1 MTGAAAAA
9 TAYWFGRGLQ
19 PAMPGVQSVQPD
31 GLAFSADHPQRDPV
45 TGQKTP
51 GEPGHTRDTQAHTRT
66 HRSQRRTSQATK
78 PCNDTPARPDAS
90 TRQPKPETG
99 KPRPTQQQQEQPQAR
114 SRPLPAADSEEA
126 APSEPDHLPPPA
138 TGMRVCAKHGAM
150 CTVHPARL
158 PVPTGNLH
166 EARAETPSAPSQG
179 CSHQKAS

>member
-31 GLAFSADHPQRDPV
+31 GLAFSADHPQRDPG

-78 PCNDTPARPDAS
+78 PCNDTPARPDATAE
-90 TRQPKPETG
+90 TRNRQT
-99 KPRPTQQQQEQPQAR
+99 
-114 SRPLPAADSEEA
+114 AADSTA
-126 APSEPDHLPPPA
+126 ARTAAGPEPTTPRGRLRRGRPQRTRPPA
-138 TGMRVCAKHGAM
+138 STRNRYACVCKTRCHVQL

>member
-45 TGQKTP
+45 TGQSKDT
-51 GEPGHTRDTQAHTRT
+51 GGAGTHTGHTSAHADTQITETNKQPNPATT
-66 HRSQRRTSQATK
+66 HPHDQ
-78 PCNDTPARPDAS
+78 

-138 TGMRVCAKHGAM
+138 TGTCVCVQN
-150 CTVHPARL
+150 TVHPARL

>member
-78 PCNDTPARPDAS
+78 PCNEHTPARPDATAE
-90 TRQPKPETG
+90 TRNRQWANRGRLNSSKNSRRPG
-99 KPRPTQQQQEQPQAR
+99 ADHSPRPTQKR
-114 SRPLPAADSEEA
+114 
-126 APSEPDHLPPPA
+126 PSEPDHLPPPA
-138 TGMRVCAKHGAM
+138 TGTCVCVQN
-150 CTVHPARL
+150 TVHPARL